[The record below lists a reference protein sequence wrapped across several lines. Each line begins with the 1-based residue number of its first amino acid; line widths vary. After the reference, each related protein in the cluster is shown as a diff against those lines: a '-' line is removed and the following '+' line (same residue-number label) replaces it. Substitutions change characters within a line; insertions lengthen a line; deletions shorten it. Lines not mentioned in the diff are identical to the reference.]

1 MIIQIG
7 NNYISLQADISAD
20 VGQVTGDQIMLEDPT
35 WVKSLKEQH
44 QSSIMEILVVR
55 ELASSK
61 DYHSNGTE
69 PRNGCEINISKNT
82 HST

>member
-1 MIIQIG
+1 M
-7 NNYISLQADISAD
+7 DINAD

-35 WVKSLKEQH
+35 WVRSLKEQH

-61 DYHSNGTE
+61 DYHSNGIE
-69 PRNGCEINISKNT
+69 PRNGCEINTLKNI